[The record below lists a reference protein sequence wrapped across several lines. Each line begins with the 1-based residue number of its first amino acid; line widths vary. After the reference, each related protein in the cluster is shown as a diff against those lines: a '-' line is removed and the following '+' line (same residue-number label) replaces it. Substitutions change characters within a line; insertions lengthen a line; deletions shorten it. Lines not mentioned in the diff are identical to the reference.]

1 MFECTPAGIIVGV
14 GVGFTR
20 DCSTI
25 MVAQYFKKKRE
36 LVEMIIMSGSGMGIA
51 LMSIYFEEAIAAFG
65 WR

>member
-1 MFECTPAGIIVGV
+1 MIYFIFSGIIVGI
-14 GVGFTR
+14 GVGLTR

-36 LVEMIIMSGSGMGIA
+36 LVEMIIVSGSGVGIA
-51 LMSIYFEEAIAAFG
+51 LMSIYFKEAIDAIG